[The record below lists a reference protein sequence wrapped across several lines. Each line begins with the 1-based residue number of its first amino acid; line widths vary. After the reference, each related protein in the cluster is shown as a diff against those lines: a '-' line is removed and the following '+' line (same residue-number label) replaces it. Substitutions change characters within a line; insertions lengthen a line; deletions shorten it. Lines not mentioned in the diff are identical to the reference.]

1 MGFLRL
7 SIREKRVITLL
18 AILLSG
24 LLLYEGIWVPVS
36 AWRQRL
42 HMAVSVKKRQA
53 LELAA
58 LVDAS
63 NGLQERLQAIRKQ
76 IEERPVDF
84 DLFSFLRR
92 IADSL
97 EMGTHITAM
106 KPLQTETVGPYRL
119 VRMEVKWKDIEWVPL
134 LQWMA
139 QVEGSG
145 HSVRVQKLV
154 IIPSPENPTM
164 LEASIQVQ
172 TLER

>member
-18 AILLSG
+18 VVLLSG
-24 LLLYEGIWVPVS
+24 LLGYEGIWVPLS

-42 HMAVSVKKRQA
+42 HTAVSVKQHQA
-53 LELAA
+53 LELAS

-76 IEERPVDF
+76 VEERPGDF
-84 DLFSFLRR
+84 DLFSFLRQVS
-92 IADSL
+92 DSL
-97 EMGTHITAM
+97 EMGTHIAAM
-106 KPLQTETVGPYRL
+106 KPLPSETIGPYRL
-119 VRMEVKWKDIEWVPL
+119 VRMEMKWKDIEWGPL

-145 HSVRVQKLV
+145 RSVRVQKLV
-154 IIPSPENPTM
+154 ITPSPENPTM
-164 LEASIQVQ
+164 LEASMQVQ